1 MIQIIADEK
10 IILDAG
16 HNENDPGAVHNGVTE
31 YEVMRHFREKLSA
44 RLTKRGHSHISDKD
58 YETNRVFQNRIRP
71 LLRTGDITLAFHLNS
86 SLSGKASGVETFISK
101 NAGADSKSAATEIVD
116 GLADIMKIPNRGVKV
131 ENESQHSSIGIL
143 NLRGSAVLIEF
154 GFIQTDLKIFIEREE
169 QILDLIEK
177 IAIKYDRNK

>member
-1 MIQIIADEK
+1 MIEFFEPDK

-16 HNENDPGAVHNGVTE
+16 HNQNDSGAVHNGVTE
-31 YEVMRHFREKLSA
+31 YEVMRKFREKLSA
-44 RLTKRGHSHISDKD
+44 RLLKKGHNHISDKD
-58 YETNRVFQNRIRP
+58 SETNRVFQNRIRP
-71 LLRTGDITLAFHLNS
+71 LLKTGDITLAFHLNS
-86 SLSGKASGVETFISK
+86 SVSGTASGVETFISK
-101 NAGADSKSAATEIVD
+101 NAGSDSKAAAKDLVN

-154 GFIQTDLKIFIEREE
+154 GFIQTDLKVFIEKEE
-169 QILDLIEK
+169 QILDLVES